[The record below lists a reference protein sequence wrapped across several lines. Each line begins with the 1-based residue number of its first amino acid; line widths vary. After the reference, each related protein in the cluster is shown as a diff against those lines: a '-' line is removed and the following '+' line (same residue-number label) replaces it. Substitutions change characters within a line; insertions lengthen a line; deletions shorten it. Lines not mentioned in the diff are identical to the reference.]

1 MSQNL
6 TTGPFDRRHAE
17 TLANL
22 MIMSNEAILAWAIAG
37 GIELWNAGA
46 QQLYGYHASEA
57 LGRVSH
63 DLLKT
68 RFPVALSEIQSSL
81 LSTSA
86 WFGELQHVSKDGREV
101 TVESRMQL
109 LQDGTV
115 IEINRDI
122 THRKRIEAALVAS
135 EKHLRWHASIVESS
149 DDAIV
154 SKDLNG
160 IISSWNKGAER
171 IFGFTSSE
179 AIGQPITIVI
189 PDDRLFEEIEILTR
203 IRKGERIEH
212 FETIR
217 RRKDGTFFPISL
229 SVSPVK
235 DANGEILGASKIAR
249 DISEQ
254 RRNQETII
262 TLAREAEHRS
272 RNLLASV
279 LAAVKLSR
287 AETIEELKGAIEG
300 RIQALA
306 NVHSLFAE
314 THWAGADLKTIA
326 ERELAPYKSEQWGR
340 ICLTGSEVVLSPDV
354 AQALAVTLHELATN
368 AAKYGA
374 LSRVEGVID
383 IQWSIDAGD
392 QLKLAWRESGG
403 PPVHVPTT
411 KGFGS
416 RVIHGLIAQL
426 NGSVDFSWRPAG
438 LLCEICLK
446 RS

>member
-6 TTGPFDRRHAE
+6 TTGPFDRRYAE

-22 MIMSNEAILAWAIAG
+22 MILSNEAILAWALDGA
-37 GIELWNAGA
+37 IELWNAGA
-46 QQLYGYHASEA
+46 QQFYGYHANEA

-68 RFPVALSEIQSSL
+68 QFPVALSEIRSSL
-81 LSTSA
+81 LATFA
-86 WFGELQHVSKDGREV
+86 WFGELQHVCKDGRQV

-115 IEINRDI
+115 LEINRDI
-122 THRKRIEAALVAS
+122 TQRKHIEAALVAS

-149 DDAIV
+149 HDAIV

-171 IFGFTSSE
+171 IFGFTSTE

-203 IRKGERIEH
+203 IRRGERIEH

-217 RRKDGTFFPISL
+217 RRKDGTLFPISL

-262 TLAREAEHRS
+262 ALAREAEHRS

-287 AETIEELKGAIEG
+287 AETIEELKDAIEG

-314 THWAGADLKTIA
+314 THWAGADLKAIA
-326 ERELAPYKSEQWGR
+326 ERELAPYNSEQWGR

-374 LSRVEGVID
+374 LSRVEGIID
-383 IQWSIDAGD
+383 IQWSMDAGD
-392 QLKLAWRESGG
+392 QLKLTWRESGG
-403 PPVHVPTT
+403 PPVQPPTA

-426 NGSVDFSWRPAG
+426 NGSVDFDWRPKG
-438 LLCEICLK
+438 LLCEIRLK